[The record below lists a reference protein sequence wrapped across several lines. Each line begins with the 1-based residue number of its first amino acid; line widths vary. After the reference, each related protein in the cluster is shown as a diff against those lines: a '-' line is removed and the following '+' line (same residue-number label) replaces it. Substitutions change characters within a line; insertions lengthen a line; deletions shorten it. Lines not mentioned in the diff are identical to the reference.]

1 MDFLNKRTYEKLYN
15 DHEIYNKIKKKFI
28 NELQK
33 ISFIEGN
40 NFIINKNIFNKYL
53 TNDSV
58 KYFGYSVSLYNN
70 DTLLI
75 SKMNTS
81 LKIKNILESTKMQNN
96 VVCLKFDLI
105 ERYMTIITFIKYIK
119 QYNKKWLDLCI
130 SYEKKILKINID

>member
-15 DHEIYNKIKKKFI
+15 DHEIYNKMKKKFI

-53 TNDSV
+53 TNDLV

-105 ERYMTIITFIKYIK
+105 ERYMTIITFITYIK